1 MPFLKGKQAVLLL
14 KSLQKDRKKIL
25 KNSKRSYK
33 KEESSLVKACMSY
46 LNYTGYLAL
55 RNNSGLIIINSN
67 GKHRAIKMGTV
78 GSPDIIACSPKGQ
91 FVAIECKSN
100 KGKITPSQKQFLDNV
115 RKRGGL
121 ALVVKNIDDLIK
133 GLKGDSYELQTFN
146 SR

>member
-1 MPFLKGKQAVLLL
+1 MPFLRGRQAALLL
-14 KSLQKDRKKIL
+14 KSLQRNGEKL
-25 KNSKRSYK
+25 PKNSRGSYK
-33 KEESSLVKACMSY
+33 KEESSLVKACINY
-46 LNYTGYLAL
+46 LNYIGYLVL
-55 RNNSGLIIINSN
+55 RNNSGLIIISSN

-121 ALVVKNIDDLIK
+121 ALVVRNIDDLIK
-133 GLKGDSYELQTFN
+133 GLEGGSYELQNFN